1 MGPNGTTITLND
13 PDKSNQPKQ
22 STAKKPNDS
31 TEKAVNNIDKQGN
44 NLNTKNTGNNTSE
57 ETNNLNTQMQQQ
69 IKMMQ
74 QMIDGQKEAKESLE
88 TLKKMRQDILNIKHT
103 NNEIRENINLTTAK
117 ADEALLRS
125 TEATEQAAEN
135 KLRINKLETD
145 ITTIKTIQNEAS
157 TENDEALEEMA
168 TIKQDVTQAKKD
180 INPVNNK
187 IDGLQTTMETIE
199 TINREMA
206 AKLATNI
213 SMDNPETADQQNTT
227 RNPMLPFQRQ
237 QMIREEEQ
245 HQRAKYI
252 MDIARKRVGLKPITA
267 NHISAKAGKQIQI
280 TDINNQHNAYYRK
293 MAAHE
298 FLEQELKVNNAVIT
312 SSKLSTTSD
321 ILWVQLDNE
330 KSAIDI
336 QKQSATLRR
345 EARAIMYPPP
355 EFFRTIKSVEHN
367 CNERKKTDKDLRY
380 MVKLGTDNIELWT
393 KYLREPQYSLQPLT
407 TFGKIEPPNIQRIII
422 TPNFGQSPPKGRGK
436 PHNYSTLQQ
445 QTPQGIEQEKTSET
459 EPTQHTSQGQNEV
472 ATNHN
477 IPQATTG
484 EIATEETP
492 NLNPKMQPEAE
503 NKTP

>member
-74 QMIDGQKEAKESLE
+74 QMIDGQTEAKESLE
-88 TLKKMRQDILNIKHT
+88 TLEKMRQDIQNIKHT

-145 ITTIKTIQNEAS
+145 ITTIKTMQNEAS

-168 TIKQDVTQAKKD
+168 TIKLDVTQAKKD
-180 INPVNNK
+180 INTVNNK
-187 IDGLQTTMETIE
+187 IDGLQTTIETME

-213 SMDNPETADQQNTT
+213 SIDNPQTADQQNTT

-237 QMIREEEQ
+237 QMITEEEQ

-252 MDIARKRVGLKPITA
+252 MDIARKRIGLKPITA
-267 NHISAKAGKQIQI
+267 NHISAQAGKQIQI
-280 TDINNQHNAYYRK
+280 TDINNKHNAYYRK

-298 FLEQELKVNNAVIT
+298 FLEKELKVINAVIT

-321 ILWVQLDNE
+321 ILWIQLDNE
-330 KSAIDI
+330 RSAIDI

-345 EARAIMYPPP
+345 EARAIMYPSP

-367 CNERKKTDKDLRY
+367 CNEQKKINKDLRY
-380 MVKLGTDNIELWT
+380 IVKIGTDNIELWT
-393 KYLREPQYSLQPLT
+393 KYPQDPQYSKQPLDT
-407 TFGKIEPPNIQRIII
+407 YSDIEPPNLDRIRI

-436 PHNYSTLQQ
+436 PHEY
-445 QTPQGIEQEKTSET
+445 
-459 EPTQHTSQGQNEV
+459 
-472 ATNHN
+472 N
-477 IPQATTG
+477 IPQLQPPQQ
-484 EIATEETP
+484 TEQQQGDHTEQTH
-492 NLNPKMQPEAE
+492 
-503 NKTP
+503 